1 MNDSMTLLS
10 GEPVVVSIIGRP
22 NVGKSTLFNRLIGK
36 RRAITDPT
44 PGVTRDLLPERW
56 FLAGNPV
63 TLVDSGGVKMEG
75 VTLDDMVS
83 AQSLSLLERS
93 DAIIFMM
100 DCTEVTSEDLHLL
113 EVLRPYSDR
122 LILTV
127 NKIDDPKREGLIWE
141 FYSYGFEKVVGISAA
156 HGLGIDD
163 LEDALLGLLH
173 FEEVEIAEEE
183 EAVVKLAIMGKPN
196 TGKSTLANLLV
207 GKQISLVSD
216 IAGTTRDVV
225 SGSFIHKGTHFNVLD
240 TAGIRRKSKVEED
253 VEYYSVNRAIRT
265 IEEADVVFLVV
276 DSVEGLAD
284 QDKKIASLIVRRG
297 KGVII
302 VLNKIDLLLGVPNE
316 LEAIKDRI
324 RFLFP
329 ILNFAP
335 VMMISALEDTGVGPL
350 LDSAWSLYRQLHRRI
365 ETAHFNEA
373 LKAWGAEYQPPW
385 GKEGHFKIYYGTQVS
400 TNPVNFLLFVNRV
413 KDFPATYLN
422 YLTNKI
428 RGELGFPQIPVEID
442 LKERKRSPSLNTK
455 GPKELKAPPQPREVV
470 GQKRTGGKAVA
481 KAKGTKVGNKAAV
494 AKARKRVEKEQ
505 QNKKGRR

>member
-10 GEPVVVSIIGRP
+10 DDPVVISIIGRP

-56 FLAGNPV
+56 YLAGNPV

-75 VTLDDMVS
+75 VSLDEMVS
-83 AQSLSLLERS
+83 AKSLSLLERS

-100 DCTEVTSEDLHLL
+100 ECTEVTAEDLHLL
-113 EVLRPYSDR
+113 EALRPYSDR
-122 LILTV
+122 IVLTV
-127 NKIDDPKREGLIWE
+127 NKVDDPKREDLVWE
-141 FYSYGFEKVVGISAA
+141 FYSYGYERIVGISAA

-163 LEDALLGLLH
+163 LEETLLGMLN
-173 FEEVEIAEEE
+173 FEEVEHDEEE
-183 EAVVKLAIMGKPN
+183 EATVRLAIMGKPN

-225 SGSFIHKGTHFNVLD
+225 SGSFVHKGSTFNVLD

-276 DSVEGLAD
+276 DSAEGLAD
-284 QDKKIASLIVRRG
+284 QDKKIAQLIVRRG
-297 KGVII
+297 KGVVI
-302 VLNKIDLLLGVPNE
+302 VLNKIDLLEGIPNE
-316 LEAIKDRI
+316 MEAIKDRI

-329 ILNFAP
+329 ILGFAP
-335 VMMISALEDTGVGPL
+335 VMMISALEDKGIETL
-350 LDSAWSLYRQLHRRI
+350 LDTAWSLYRQLHRRV
-365 ETAHFNEA
+365 ETAHLNEA
-373 LKAWGAEYQPPW
+373 LRTWGEEYQIPR
-385 GKEGHFKIYYGTQVS
+385 GTQGHFKIYYGTQVS
-400 TNPVNFLLFVNRV
+400 TNPVNVLLFVNRE
-413 KDFPATYLN
+413 KDFPASYLN

-428 RGELGFPQIPVEID
+428 RNELGFPQIPIEID

-455 GPKELKAPPQPREVV
+455 GPKPIQSTAPKREEVPA
-470 GQKRTGGKAVA
+470 KRTGGKAVA
-481 KAKGTKVGNKAAV
+481 RKKDVKPGNKAAV
-494 AKARKRVEKEQ
+494 EKARKRASKEQ
-505 QNKKGRR
+505 QQRKGKK

>member
-10 GEPVVVSIIGRP
+10 DDPVVISIIGRP
-22 NVGKSTLFNRLIGK
+22 NVGKSTLFNHLIGK

-56 FLAGNPV
+56 YLAGNPV

-75 VTLDDMVS
+75 VSLDEMVS
-83 AQSLSLLERS
+83 AKSLSLLERS

-100 DCTEVTSEDLHLL
+100 ECTEVTAEDLHLL
-113 EVLRPYSDR
+113 EALRPYSDR
-122 LILTV
+122 IVLTV
-127 NKIDDPKREGLIWE
+127 NKVDDPKREDLVWE
-141 FYSYGFEKVVGISAA
+141 FYSYGYERIVGISAA

-163 LEDALLGLLH
+163 LEETLLGMLN
-173 FEEVEIAEEE
+173 FEEVEHDEEE
-183 EAVVKLAIMGKPN
+183 EATVRLAIMGKPN

-225 SGSFIHKGTHFNVLD
+225 SGSFVHKGSTFNVLD

-276 DSVEGLAD
+276 DSAEGLAD
-284 QDKKIASLIVRRG
+284 QDKKIAQLIVRRG
-297 KGVII
+297 KGVVI
-302 VLNKIDLLLGVPNE
+302 VLNKIDLLEGIPNE
-316 LEAIKDRI
+316 MEAIKDRI

-329 ILNFAP
+329 ILGFAP
-335 VMMISALEDTGVGPL
+335 VMMISALEDKGIETL
-350 LDSAWSLYRQLHRRI
+350 LDTAWSLYRQLHRRV
-365 ETAHFNEA
+365 ETAHLNEA
-373 LKAWGAEYQPPW
+373 LRTWGEEYQIPR
-385 GKEGHFKIYYGTQVS
+385 GTQGHFEIYYGTQVS
-400 TNPVNFLLFVNRV
+400 TNPVNFLLFVNRE
-413 KDFPATYLN
+413 KDFPASYLN

-428 RGELGFPQIPVEID
+428 RNELGFPQIPIEID

-455 GPKELKAPPQPREVV
+455 GPKPIQSTAPKREEVPA
-470 GQKRTGGKAVA
+470 KRTGGKAVA
-481 KAKGTKVGNKAAV
+481 RKKDVKPGNKAAIE
-494 AKARKRVEKEQ
+494 KARKRASKE
-505 QNKKGRR
+505 